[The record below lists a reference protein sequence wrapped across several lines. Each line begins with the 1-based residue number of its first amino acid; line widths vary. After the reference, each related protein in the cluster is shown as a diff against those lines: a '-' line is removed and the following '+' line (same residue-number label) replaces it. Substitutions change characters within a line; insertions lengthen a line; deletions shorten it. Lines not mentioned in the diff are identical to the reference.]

1 MDDAKALH
9 SCRLLYEALCDDLEL
24 RRLVVH
30 VEPQHVSIT
39 IYTKRGRQESKVIR
53 WRRSPRPRKIPRPR
67 MSVCSTSG
75 GSVTSQR
82 AGASIC
88 ARSPTAFT
96 LKSSAQC
103 VHFQSFYLLC
113 QVPRGSVEEVS
124 SKAPPTLQARI
135 PPFACSAPNG
145 RFYSSAN
152 HIATP
157 RRIGPTMKAMGAVKT
172 NRADLL
178 TATDIDRSRSIA
190 SLVKEFYDGG
200 NQRAS
205 ATDRRRGTKR
215 SPLEGAGAG
224 QPAAITNSAQT
235 IHRPCSTGD
244 RALRSFSPASSAWH
258 PGKSEIVFC
267 RNTSGGRA
275 LFYSVI

>member
-1 MDDAKALH
+1 
-9 SCRLLYEALCDDLEL
+9 
-24 RRLVVH
+24 
-30 VEPQHVSIT
+30 
-39 IYTKRGRQESKVIR
+39 
-53 WRRSPRPRKIPRPR
+53 

-88 ARSPTAFT
+88 ARSPTALT

-113 QVPRGSVEEVS
+113 QVPRGSVEEVY
-124 SKAPPTLQARI
+124 SKPPPILQARI
-135 PPFACSAPNG
+135 PLFACSAPNG

-152 HIATP
+152 QIATP

-190 SLVKEFYDGG
+190 SLVKESTT
-200 NQRAS
+200 A
-205 ATDRRRGTKR
+205 ATRERVRPIGDAGQKEAPWRGRGRDSQPRLRTPRKLFIAHAALAIAHCDHFLLR
-215 SPLEGAGAG
+215 HRHGIQESLKSCFAETPAGAA
-224 QPAAITNSAQT
+224 PHFI
-235 IHRPCSTGD
+235 P
-244 RALRSFSPASSAWH
+244 
-258 PGKSEIVFC
+258 
-267 RNTSGGRA
+267 
-275 LFYSVI
+275 